1 MAPSLIRG
9 GYLLVDYRESI
20 FYFGNPN
27 VVRIM
32 VEGPPLSQWDSSRAI
47 QLWWQDKQRRTVSDV
62 RKAPKKKKDRDEN
75 NDGST
80 PCTSETF
87 LNLEDWENL
96 VADNDSTD
104 IYDEDTDSSLSME
117 PD

>member
-1 MAPSLIRG
+1 MATWSVFSTLKLIKTDHRSC
-9 GYLLVDYRESI
+9 LNEQHLDD
-20 FYFGNPN
+20 
-27 VVRIM
+27 VVCIM

-104 IYDEDTDSSLSME
+104 IYDEDTDSSME